1 MPILNSAYLSNLNFV
16 YFNGYV
22 PIINGSQATFGLT
35 QKYLLL
41 ESFSQTQS
49 NEVKPQYMI
58 QGTLGTRITDVGG
71 ITWKTTLN
79 SPAIFFESSTNYRD
93 TYGDALDVL
102 IDGWNNTKLGGN
114 YCSFLLEKGTL
125 EINKEAV
132 TANVSLKHDPTNA
145 MDPTYSN
152 FAVPGGFELRPNMD
166 RPVSGNKE
174 SDFANFI
181 ARNAKWYDC
190 YLYISNLL
198 YANNSPIPELQFG
211 IESATITYT
220 TNIGEKYFVGSINQF
235 PTYVINSYMIEASFS
250 LVIRAEDFYKT
261 VLAYNN
267 TYYQNHIPNQ
277 NIRLV
282 LSELFTTGFTGAN
295 GAEAYVRIG
304 FGASARSMPMGF
316 KTMKTQLKF
325 DAKAGEA
332 IKIQLDFIA
341 FTS

>member
-1 MPILNSAYLSNLNFV
+1 MPILNSAYLSNLNVV
-16 YFNGYV
+16 YFNGYIPARSGSSV
-22 PIINGSQATFGLT
+22 PLNQV

-41 ESFSQTQS
+41 ENFSQVQT
-49 NEVKPQYMI
+49 NDVKPQYMI

-71 ITWKTTLN
+71 ITWKTSLK

-102 IDGWNNTKLGGN
+102 IDGWNNTRVGGN

-125 EINKEAV
+125 EINKEGV
-132 TANVSLKHDPTNA
+132 TASVSLKHDPTNA
-145 MDPTYSN
+145 MDPAYSN

-166 RPVSGNKE
+166 RPVNGNKDQ
-174 SDFANFI
+174 DFANFI

-190 YLYISNLL
+190 YLYISNLF
-198 YANNSPIPELQFG
+198 YDQAGVPELIFG
-211 IESATITYT
+211 IENATINYT
-220 TNIGEKYFVGSINQF
+220 TNIGEKYFVGVSNQF
-235 PTYVINSYMIEASFS
+235 PTYVINSYMIEASFT
-250 LVIRAEDFYKT
+250 LVTRAQDFYKFIQI
-261 VLAYNN
+261 YGD

-277 NIRLV
+277 NIRNV

-295 GAEAYVRIG
+295 GAEAFVRVG

-316 KTMKTQLKF
+316 KTMKTSLKF
-325 DAKAGEA
+325 EATAGEA
-332 IKIQLDFIA
+332 IKVSLDFVA